1 MKITFMMVGKTT
13 TSYLRDAADGYL
25 ARAARYMPLETV
37 VIPDVKATKKS
48 TPLVQ
53 KEAEGRE
60 ILARL
65 KSDDRLILLDERGK
79 EFTSRQLAEYID
91 NAANSGLRNL
101 VFLIGGPY
109 GFSPEVYARANGQVS
124 LSRMTFPHELIRLF
138 FAEQLYR
145 AQTILRNEPY
155 HHD

>member
-1 MKITFMMVGKTT
+1 MMVGKTT
-13 TSYLRDAADGYL
+13 TQYINDAAGDYL
-25 ARAARYMPLETV
+25 KRAARYMPLETV
-37 VIPDVKATKKS
+37 VIPDVKSSRKS
-48 TPLVQ
+48 TPQAQ

-60 ILARL
+60 ILSRL
-65 KSDDRLILLDERGK
+65 KNDDRLVLLDERGRQ
-79 EFTSRQLAEYID
+79 FTSRAFAEYID
-91 NAANSGLRNL
+91 SAANSGLRNL

-109 GFSPEVYARANGQVS
+109 GFSADVYARANDQLG
-124 LSRMTFPHELIRLF
+124 LAKMTFPHELIRLF